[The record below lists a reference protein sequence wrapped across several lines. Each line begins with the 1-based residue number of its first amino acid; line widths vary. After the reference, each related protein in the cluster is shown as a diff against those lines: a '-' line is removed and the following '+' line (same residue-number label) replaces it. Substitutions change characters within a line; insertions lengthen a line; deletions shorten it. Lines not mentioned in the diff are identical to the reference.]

1 MAMEIGKMKTATPQM
16 FVRYGANFAAFMV
29 SKNAFFG
36 VRGVPAARLW
46 QSQSVVCYT
55 VTPLLAKN

>member
-1 MAMEIGKMKTATPQM
+1 MDIGKMKSATPQM
-16 FVRYGANFAAFMV
+16 FVRYGTNFVAFIV
-29 SKNAFFG
+29 SENDFFE

-46 QSQSVVCYT
+46 QSQSVCYT